1 MSLFEI
7 LLILAVALLV
17 MKPED
22 IPKIAKTLMNFKKYI
37 DNAKKEIF
45 SYIDLEQENPEKS
58 HINSSENQIEQMNFY
73 LQKIADLGDDYEGTY
88 ELDPIK
94 KHYRKLVNSTLP
106 KEIENN
112 IDKE

>member
-22 IPKIAKTLMNFKKYI
+22 IPKIAKTLMNIKKYLDI
-37 DNAKKEIF
+37 AKKEVM
-45 SYIDLEQENPEKS
+45 SYIDLEQEGSEKS
-58 HINSSENQIEQMNFY
+58 HINPSENQIEQMNFY
-73 LQKIADLGDDYEGTY
+73 LQKIADLGDDYEGAY

-94 KHYRKLVNSTLP
+94 KHYRKLVNSKMP

-112 IDKE
+112 IDKD